1 MVIIDK
7 YPLQQGF
14 FLSANNYIAAPPQLE
29 MILYE
34 QSFSV
39 FRSAVIV

>member
-1 MVIIDK
+1 MVIMYK
-7 YPLQQGF
+7 YAVQQGF

-34 QSFSV
+34 QNFSV
-39 FRSAVIV
+39 FRSAAIV